1 MTTKEAAQEWVNGFN
16 AIQQSMIKK
25 LMRFEP
31 DDWSE
36 ITKPAGGSR
45 AHVYAERCDGVI
57 VECGKHKF
65 RIKLDSGGKKIWV
78 EPRDFEIKFDERL
91 PMWGTMWSFS
101 HPCDI
106 CWLENGDGIEIM
118 SRYGFRIY
126 ASAEFGLFFGIDGAG
141 YDFYEKHWIPLY
153 KARGLK
159 WHER

>member
-45 AHVYAERCDGVI
+45 AHVYAERCNGVI
-57 VECGKHKF
+57 VEPG
-65 RIKLDSGGKKIWV
+65 
-78 EPRDFEIKFDERL
+78 DFEIEFDERL

-106 CWLENGDGIEIM
+106 RWLEEGDGIEIM

-126 ASAEFGLFFGIDGAG
+126 ESAEFGVFFGIDGAG
-141 YDFYEKHWIPLY
+141 YDFYDKHWIPLY
-153 KARGLK
+153 EARGLK